1 MNSSIARRQFLQ
13 RSAGITAALAVPT
26 EDSFA
31 QPRPLPEVRVGI
43 IGVGARGPSHVR
55 DLVRLPGVKLKAVCD
70 LNPSAV
76 ERIQNLVEKAGQPR
90 PESYSRGEQDYKR
103 MCARPDLDIVYVA
116 TPWEWHAP
124 MCVEAMKNGKHA
136 AVEVPAV
143 TTIEECWQI
152 VETSE
157 TTGKYCVMLENCCY
171 DRVELMTL
179 NMLRKGL
186 LGEPVHGEGGYIH
199 DLRSSKYGREATG
212 RWRLN
217 HSIRR
222 NADVYPTHGLGP
234 IAQAFD
240 INRGNLFDHMVSM
253 ASKAYSLSDFAR
265 RQYGPESSQA
275 KLDIA
280 MGDVITSLIRTRAGQ
295 TIAVVHD
302 TNTPHPYSRR
312 YLIQGSRGIVQKYP
326 TPLIYIDGKG
336 KAHEWDD
343 MLKNWSAEW
352 DHPLWKEL
360 EQRAKGAGH
369 GGMDYVLNYRL
380 MQCLLKGEPPD
391 MDVYDAAA
399 LSAVTELS
407 ERSIASRSRS
417 VDFPDFTRGRL
428 AALKPLCI
436 VTA

>member
-1 MNSSIARRQFLQ
+1 MNSSIARRHFLQ
-13 RSAGITAALAVPT
+13 RSAGFAAALALPAGN
-26 EDSFA
+26 SAA

-43 IGVGARGPSHVR
+43 IGAGARGPSHVR

-70 LNPSAV
+70 TNPSAV
-76 ERIQNLVEKAGQPR
+76 ERVQNLVEKAGQPR

-103 MCARPDLDIVYVA
+103 LCARPDLDIVYVA
-116 TPWEWHAP
+116 TPWEWHAA

-157 TTGKYCVMLENCCY
+157 ATGKYCVMLENCCY

-234 IAQAFD
+234 IAQCFD

-253 ASKAYSLSDFAR
+253 ASKAYSLPDFAR
-265 RQYGPESSQA
+265 RQYGPESPQA
-275 KLDIA
+275 KLNIA

-302 TNTPHPYSRR
+302 TNTPHPYSRKF
-312 YLIQGSRGIVQKYP
+312 LIQGSRGIVQKYP

-343 MLKNWSAEW
+343 MLKNWAAEW
-352 DHPLWKEL
+352 EHPLWKEL

-380 MQCLLKGEPPD
+380 MQCLQKGEPPD

-417 VDFPDFTRGRL
+417 VDFPDFTRGRWTTR
-428 AALKPLCI
+428 KPLGI
-436 VTA
+436 VSA